1 MSSGEPIK
9 SDMLEGIDLQTG
21 LAHLAGNWKLYS
33 DLLLKFS
40 SSNATFAQRLAELLN
55 NGKLS
60 DVGRMIHTLKG
71 LAGSLGMTRLCL
83 LSHQLEEI
91 IRHGVTGDPRYL
103 VQPLSDELAKV
114 IGSIQRSIPQSEV
127 THASEPLGM
136 TIARLQE
143 LESALNDHNPDA
155 TKQVRELGSITGYES
170 EMIRLKKA
178 VAEYEFDT
186 ALAVLR
192 EIKSH
197 QK

>member
-21 LAHLAGNWKLYS
+21 LSHLAGNWKLYR

-40 SSNATFAQRLAELLN
+40 TSNATFAQRLVELLN

-71 LAGSLGMTRLCL
+71 LAGSLGMNRLCL

-91 IRHGVTGDPRYL
+91 IRHGVTSDPRYL
-103 VQPLSDELAKV
+103 VQPLADELAKV
-114 IGSIQRSIPQSEV
+114 IGSIQKSISSSEE
-127 THASEPLGM
+127 THASQSPGM

-155 TKQVRELGSITGYES
+155 TKQVMELGSITGYES
-170 EMIRLKKA
+170 EMVRLKKA

-186 ALAVLR
+186 ALAVLK